1 VPPPGAAQPVAAA
14 ARGGVLY
21 VEDHPINVVL
31 VREILKLR
39 PAVPLWIAAGLQE
52 ARAIAGAEAIALM
65 LVDMHLQDLH
75 GTELKAIL
83 QQEFTLPGVAWVAV
97 SADATATSI
106 DAATAAGFD
115 DYLTKP
121 LDVAVF
127 LACVDRHLQASG
139 ARP

>member
-1 VPPPGAAQPVAAA
+1 MHQLPALH
-14 ARGGVLY
+14 GVLY

-39 PAVPLWIAAGLQE
+39 PAVHLWVAAGLQE
-52 ARAIAGAEAIALM
+52 ARAIAGAEALALM

-83 QQEFTLPGVAWVAV
+83 QREFGLPGVAWVAI
-97 SADATATSI
+97 SADSTAASML
-106 DAATAAGFD
+106 AATAAGFD

-127 LACVDRHLQASG
+127 LACVDRHLQAP
-139 ARP
+139 AAAP